1 MTPEEELYLFQRISQ
16 MADKY
21 IPTKKLLSIH
31 GITFH
36 QALSEAE
43 KWRSNFY
50 NLLDKHNIC
59 RNNLFS
65 ICIGVI
71 ELIEKYP
78 ENNDIQQIYCMLITD
93 TGLLFPRGK
102 RGKEITVR
110 SYLRQKE
117 NTEKL
122 LQAIADD
129 KALKNQLK
137 TLRSKAKLKPEMV
150 KSDDEENAVY
160 EMTLQ
165 HQQLKAGEGNTVYMD
180 NVSALIQQINGNPYM
195 RKVKPYLL
203 FSVLFR
209 KSGYLMKRT
218 AYQANIEN
226 LFEYVN
232 YSIEKDNGKN
242 FSDYGF
248 GVELYEHLRRFYME
262 DKTVDIPLSDYC
274 FANITNLS
282 DWYYRFCEPNEKVP
296 MTLLRKISEFKA
308 PMFPIILT
316 DEIYQ
321 GFDIDEFEIKYPVL
335 ARKIQKEIQVDN
347 KLIQDF
353 STTIYN
359 NDDVSRNIVQLCE
372 KVDAY
377 KFSDKKTAYKAA
389 EILLYCEVENR
400 LTDELIFVAE
410 NWIK

>member
-1 MTPEEELYLFQRISQ
+1 

-21 IPTKKLLSIH
+21 IPTKNLLSTH

-50 NLLDKHNIC
+50 NLLDKYNIC

-65 ICIGVI
+65 ICIDVI

-78 ENNDIQQIYCMLITD
+78 GNNDIQQIYCMLITD
-93 TGLLFPRGK
+93 TGLLFPKGK
-102 RGKEITVR
+102 RGKETTVR

-137 TLRSKAKLKPEMV
+137 TLRSKAKLKPEIV
-150 KSDDEENAVY
+150 KSDDEENVVY

-165 HQQLKAGEGNTVYMD
+165 HQQLKAGEGNTIYMD
-180 NVSALIQQINGNPYM
+180 NVSAFVQQINGNPYM

-209 KSGYLMKRT
+209 KSGYLKKRT

-226 LFEYVN
+226 LFECV
-232 YSIEKDNGKN
+232 KHGK
-242 FSDYGF
+242 G
-248 GVELYEHLRRFYME
+248 
-262 DKTVDIPLSDYC
+262 
-274 FANITNLS
+274 
-282 DWYYRFCEPNEKVP
+282 
-296 MTLLRKISEFKA
+296 
-308 PMFPIILT
+308 
-316 DEIYQ
+316 
-321 GFDIDEFEIKYPVL
+321 
-335 ARKIQKEIQVDN
+335 
-347 KLIQDF
+347 
-353 STTIYN
+353 
-359 NDDVSRNIVQLCE
+359 
-372 KVDAY
+372 
-377 KFSDKKTAYKAA
+377 
-389 EILLYCEVENR
+389 
-400 LTDELIFVAE
+400 
-410 NWIK
+410 